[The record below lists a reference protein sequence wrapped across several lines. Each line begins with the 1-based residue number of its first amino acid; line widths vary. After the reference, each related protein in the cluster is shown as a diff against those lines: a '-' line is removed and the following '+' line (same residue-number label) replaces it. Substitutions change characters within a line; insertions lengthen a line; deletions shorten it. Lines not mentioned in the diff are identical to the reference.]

1 MRRSRRISRKSNRK
15 SRRNNTLR
23 KTRRKNTRRVSR
35 RRNTR
40 KNTGRVSRRN
50 TRGVSRRRN
59 IRRRTKRRNTRKV
72 SRKRVIGGGGVIDDI
87 RTVVG
92 QKTCS
97 RKDAEKI
104 KEYFIEAFY
113 SEKIIGETIIKELT
127 EMMADGTLK
136 PFLEAI
142 DNHSKKGK
150 VIVVKSCVDK
160 LDSEGKIEITDTDD
174 ETYKI
179 TRDKLV
185 EIDEIDEL
193 PLKDEVYYLSGDNTE
208 EVENIRDAK
217 DDVVYVTLD
226 NISAYKGTELK
237 FRDPEDTSKSGEY
250 IFPDKTSAGAVLI
263 FIKNKQGTYHF
274 LHQIDEYAWKEF
286 KNSGNYWTVLKGFI
300 TN

>member
-72 SRKRVIGGGGVIDDI
+72 SRKRVIGGGDVTDDI
-87 RTVVG
+87 RTLL
-92 QKTCS
+92 TCS

-113 SEKIIGETIIKELT
+113 SEKIIGEKIINELT
-127 EMMADGTLK
+127 EMRADGTLK

-226 NISAYKGTELK
+226 NISAYKGAELK
-237 FRDPEDTSKSGEY
+237 FKDPEDTSKSGEY

-286 KNSGNYWTVLKGFI
+286 KNSGNYWTVLKGF
-300 TN
+300 T

>member
-72 SRKRVIGGGGVIDDI
+72 SRKRVIGGGDVTDDI
-87 RTVVG
+87 RTLL
-92 QKTCS
+92 TCS

-113 SEKIIGETIIKELT
+113 SEKIIGEKIIKELT
-127 EMMADGTLK
+127 EMRADVRERWDMK
-136 PFLEAI
+136 AFLEAI

-237 FRDPEDTSKSGEY
+237 FKDPEDTSKSGEY

-286 KNSGNYWTVLKGFI
+286 KNSGNYWTVLKGF
-300 TN
+300 T

>member
-72 SRKRVIGGGGVIDDI
+72 SRKRVIGGGDVTDDI
-87 RTVVG
+87 RTLL
-92 QKTCS
+92 TCS

-113 SEKIIGETIIKELT
+113 SEKIIGEKIINELT
-127 EMMADGTLK
+127 EMRDDVRERWDMKA
-136 PFLEAI
+136 FLEAI

-237 FRDPEDTSKSGEY
+237 FKDPEDTSKSGEY

-286 KNSGNYWTVLKGFI
+286 KNSGNYWTVLKGF
-300 TN
+300 T